1 MKLKRLAVCL
11 SMAVIVSA
19 VSGCLNV
26 EVTKNNSTENTSTG
40 TAGNNA
46 SASDTGTQA
55 WDSITQVQEESGEQI
70 PENTVT
76 EAELRNLIDN
86 NIYCMFNVF
95 DLGTLPTTGEP
106 VDGTNLYQVDTD
118 IFKNYSEFEEYV
130 RSIYSKDWADTL
142 LYNYPY
148 EGVRLYSEVDGK
160 LYVDMTYAGAKG
172 YYVDWNDYSVQ
183 IDTVKAGICEFTI
196 KTSVEWP
203 ADNPVKEDYILNETA
218 VYENGGW
225 RLTRII
231 Y

>member
-11 SMAVIVSA
+11 SVAVVVSA
-19 VSGCLNV
+19 ASGCLNV
-26 EVTKNNSTENTSTG
+26 EVTKNDSTENIG
-40 TAGNNA
+40 TEN
-46 SASDTGTQA
+46 DITQA
-55 WDSITQVQEESGEQI
+55 QEETGEQI
-70 PENTVT
+70 PEYTVT

-86 NIYCMFNVF
+86 NIYCMLNVF
-95 DLGTLPTTGEP
+95 SLGTLPTIGEP
-106 VDGTNLYQVDTD
+106 VDGTNIYQVDTD

-160 LYVDMTYAGAKG
+160 LCVDMTYAGGKG
-172 YYVDWNDYSVQ
+172 YYVDWDDYSVQ
-183 IDTVKAGICEFTI
+183 IDTVKDGICEFTI

-203 ADNPVKEDYILNETA
+203 AENPVKEDYILNETA

-225 RLTRII
+225 RLTRTI